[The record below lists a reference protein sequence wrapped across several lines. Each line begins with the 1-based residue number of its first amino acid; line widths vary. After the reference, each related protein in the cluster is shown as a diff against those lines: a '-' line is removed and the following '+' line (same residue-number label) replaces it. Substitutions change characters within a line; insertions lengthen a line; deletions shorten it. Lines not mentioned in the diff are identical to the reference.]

1 LYYNLRDDAGGTNLG
16 RLIMTTSIGLARR
29 ALFASAALI
38 ALAPLAAAAQTAPD
52 ARAPQTEASPQTPP
66 DSSDPAGSAIP
77 KEDAGKDIIVTGTRA
92 TQRTSIDLKR
102 NSGVILDGIV
112 NDEIGAQPDNSV
124 GDTLERITGV
134 SADRFKGNANEL
146 SIRGLGPTL
155 SFATFNGREVSSAG
169 ADRSV
174 AFQQFPSELVNGV
187 LVYKSQE
194 ADFLEGGVGG
204 VIELRSLKPLDYG
217 KRRIQVG
224 LLGDYSNKDDDIT
237 GRSGLGYRGNISYVD
252 QFRTGIGEIG
262 ISLGYQ
268 RQDTHAPEDYY
279 TGNSAFAPCNTSANT
294 PFTSSAVCARLT
306 APRVTLPTNA
316 NAETIGDSYLATS
329 SRSWRQTTTKE
340 VRNAVIGT
348 LEWKPAANLDIAFD
362 GQYSKRN
369 STEDRNTFAITEAT
383 RGITPLLIG
392 TGDNGYSK
400 GALIKYS
407 GNSNLENQLELRERD
422 ETYLGGGV
430 SVGWHMDRF
439 SLTADGSYSGS
450 HRTET
455 QRATRMRS
463 TTRVGY
469 TLDFG
474 DDVVPSVTFNNFD
487 ITNPDNFLAST
498 ATSVYARNRLVTDR
512 WDKIW
517 AGRVDGTYDVG
528 GFIDTIKVG
537 ARYSD
542 HERSLDNNRNSDL
555 NTIPGTAA
563 QVTALITAANR
574 NCRKAFPTQSFFT
587 STDSNVTRWATFDNA
602 CLFNAF
608 TGGAGLPLP
617 ADSRDPSDI
626 DLHERIWAGYAMA
639 TFKGDLGAVPIS
651 GNVGLRYVKTNIVST
666 GYRTPILITVDPA
679 ADNYTV
685 VADPN
690 GTLTT
695 NTVRSEY
702 NYWLPS
708 ANIAFDVA
716 PRAKLR
722 LAFYRALSRAPIE
735 SFGSGIDFT
744 PVTTGQPCT
753 SNPCNN
759 FRIDS
764 TTGNPALKPLRAWNA
779 DASMEFYLSKDS
791 ILSVA
796 GYYKW
801 IQGAVIS
808 ATTTIP
814 EQVQAT
820 VITGGSSSVQ
830 SLTLNPVAPAND
842 ADTRHLYGIEVTA
855 SHAFTY
861 LPSPLDGFGFVG
873 SYNIAWADFQSP
885 DPSTAAPLTDPANL
899 NGFSHIVANG
909 TVYWEKWGL
918 ALRAAYRFR
927 SSYYKPNSS
936 TNRSVQ
942 SAGYLNLSADY
953 DLTKNVQLKI
963 QAQNVTN
970 TKDVFFKGVYD
981 SIAEVSESGPVYYAG
996 VRVRF

>member
-1 LYYNLRDDAGGTNLG
+1 
-16 RLIMTTSIGLARR
+16 MTSTSVRLARQ
-29 ALFASAALI
+29 ALFASAAMSALVPCHAI
-38 ALAPLAAAAQTAPD
+38 AQQAPPPAASTQAPADQTAPD
-52 ARAPQTEASPQTPP
+52 QAPPPASQSVGPEQ
-66 DSSDPAGSAIP
+66 G
-77 KEDAGKDIIVTGTRA
+77 DIIVTGARA

-102 NSGVILDGIV
+102 NSGVIVDGIL
-112 NDEIGAQPDNSV
+112 NDQIGAQPDNSV

-194 ADFLEGGVGG
+194 ADFLEGGIGG
-204 VIELRSLKPLDYG
+204 LIELRSLKPLDYG
-217 KRRIQVG
+217 KRRIQIG

-237 GRSGLGYRGNISYVD
+237 GRSGLGYRANISYVD
-252 QFRTGIGEIG
+252 QFNTPIGEIG

-279 TGNSAFAPCNTSANT
+279 TGNSAFAPCNTSAKNGTLTTGNT
-294 PFTSSAVCARLT
+294 AALNAAGAASTCAQLA
-306 APRVTLPTNA
+306 APRTGIG
-316 NAETIGDSYLATS
+316 ETVGDTYLATS
-329 SRSWRQTTTKE
+329 SRSWRQTATKE
-340 VRNAVIGT
+340 VRNAVIGS
-348 LEWKPAANLDIAFD
+348 LEWKPAPNLDISFD

-369 STEDRNTFAITEAT
+369 STENRNTFAITEAT

-422 ETYLGGGV
+422 ETYLGGGL
-430 SVGWHMDRF
+430 SVDWHTDRF
-439 SLTADGSYSGS
+439 QLTADGSYSGS

-487 ITNPDNFLAST
+487 ITNPANFLATGAT
-498 ATSVYARNRLVTDR
+498 AVYARNRLVTDR

-517 AGRVDGTYDVG
+517 AGRADGTYDVG
-528 GFIDTIKVG
+528 SFIDTIKVG

-542 HERSLDNNRNSDL
+542 HQRTLDNNRNNDL

-563 QVTALITAANR
+563 QAAAIITAANQ
-574 NCRKAFPTQSFFT
+574 NCRKAFPAQSFFT
-587 STDSNVTRWATFDNA
+587 STDTNITRWATFDNN

-608 TGGAGLPLP
+608 TGGKGLPYP

-626 DLHERIWAGYAMA
+626 NLHERTWAAYAMA
-639 TFKGDLGAVPIS
+639 TFKGDLGSLPIS
-651 GNVGLRYVKTNIVST
+651 GNFGLRYVKTNIVSA
-666 GYRTPILITVDPA
+666 GYRTPILITVDPN

-685 VADPN
+685 TADPN

-695 NTVRSEY
+695 NTERSSY

-722 LAFYRALSRAPIE
+722 LAFYRAISRAPIE

-753 SNPCNN
+753 TDPCNN
-759 FRIDS
+759 FRVDS
-764 TTGNPALKPLRAWNA
+764 TTGNPSLKPLRAWNA

-801 IQGAVIS
+801 ITGAVIS

-820 VITGGSSSVQ
+820 VKNGTTTSVQ
-830 SLTLNPVAPAND
+830 TLTLNPVAPAND
-842 ADTRHLYGIEVTA
+842 LNTRHLYGIEITA

-861 LPSPLDGFGFVG
+861 LPSPLDGFGFIG

-885 DPSTAAPLTDPANL
+885 DPSAVGPFTDPANL
-899 NGFSHIVANG
+899 NGFSHIVGNG

-918 ALRAAYRFR
+918 SLRAAYRFR

-981 SIAEVSESGPVYYAG
+981 SIGEVSESGPVYYAG

>member
-1 LYYNLRDDAGGTNLG
+1 MRSFSAHGQAGFRAFLLATAA
-16 RLIMTTSIGLARR
+16 IGLAGT
-29 ALFASAALI
+29 AQAQDKPAAP
-38 ALAPLAAAAQTAPD
+38 AD
-52 ARAPQTEASPQTPP
+52 SGTPP
-66 DSSDPAGSAIP
+66 APPQSGAGADDPIP
-77 KEDAGKDIIVTGTRA
+77 QEPTGDILVTGTRA

-102 NSGVILDGIV
+102 NSDVIVDGIL

-146 SIRGLGPTL
+146 SVRGLGPTL

-169 ADRSV
+169 GDRSV

-187 LVYKSQE
+187 LVYKSQK
-194 ADFLEGGVGG
+194 ADLLEGGIGG
-204 VIELRSLKPLDYG
+204 VIELRSLKPLDFG
-217 KRRIQVG
+217 KRRIQFG

-237 GRSGLGYRGNISYVD
+237 GRSGLGYRANFSYVD
-252 QFRTGIGEIG
+252 QFHTGIGEIG
-262 ISLGYQ
+262 ISLGFQ

-279 TGNSAFAPCNTSANT
+279 TGNSAFVPCNTSAKNGT
-294 PFTSSAVCARLT
+294 LVTGTTAQLNAAGASSTCAQVA
-306 APRVTLPTNA
+306 APRSGIG
-316 NAETIGDSYLATS
+316 ETVGDTYFATS
-329 SRSWRQTTTKE
+329 SRSWRQTATKE
-340 VRNAVIGT
+340 VRNAVMGT
-348 LEWKPAANLDIAFD
+348 LEWRPAPNLDIAFD
-362 GQYSKRN
+362 GQYSRRN
-369 STEDRNTFAITEAT
+369 STENRNTFAITEAT

-407 GNSNLENQLELRERD
+407 GNSNLEDQLELRERD
-422 ETYLGGGV
+422 ETYLGGGL
-430 SVGWHMDRF
+430 SIDWHKDRF
-439 SLTADGSYSGS
+439 SLSADGSYSGS

-455 QRATRMRS
+455 QKATRMRS

-474 DDVVPSVTFNNFD
+474 DDVVPSVSFNNFD
-487 ITNPDNFLAST
+487 ITNPANFLATGAT
-498 ATSVYARNRLVTDR
+498 AVYARNRFVTDR

-517 AGRVDGTYDVG
+517 AGRADGTYETD
-528 GFIDTIKVG
+528 GFFNAIKVG
-537 ARYSD
+537 VRYSD
-542 HERSLDNNRNSDL
+542 HQRTLDNNKNNDL

-563 QVTALITAANR
+563 QAAAIITAANQ
-574 NCRKAFPTQSFFT
+574 NCRKAFPAQSFFT
-587 STDSNVTRWATFDNA
+587 STDSNVTKWATFDNN

-608 TGGAGLPLP
+608 TGGQGLPYP
-617 ADSRDPSDI
+617 TDGRDPSDI
-626 DLHERIWAGYAMA
+626 NLHERIWAAYGMA
-639 TFKGDLGAVPIS
+639 TFKGDLGAIPVS
-651 GNVGLRYVKTNIVST
+651 GNIGLRYVKTNIVST
-666 GYRTPILITVDPA
+666 GYRSPILITVDPA

-685 VADPN
+685 TADPN
-690 GTLTT
+690 GTLST
-695 NTVRSEY
+695 NTVRSDY
-702 NYWLPS
+702 HYWLPS
-708 ANIAFDVA
+708 ANIAFDIA
-716 PRAKLR
+716 PKAKLR
-722 LAFYRALSRAPIE
+722 LAFYRAIARAPIE
-735 SFGSGIDFT
+735 SFGSGISFT

-753 SNPCNN
+753 SNPCNS
-759 FRIDS
+759 FRIDA
-764 TTGNPALKPLRAWNA
+764 TTGNPALKPMRAWNA
-779 DASMEFYLSKDS
+779 DASMEFYFSKDS

-801 IQGAVIS
+801 LQGAVIS

-814 EQVQAT
+814 EQVQVT
-820 VITGGSSSVQ
+820 VKNGTTTSVQ
-830 SLTLNPVAPAND
+830 NLTINPVGPAND
-842 ADTRHLYGIEVTA
+842 RDTRHLYGIEITA
-855 SHAFTY
+855 SHAFTW
-861 LPSPLDGFGFVG
+861 LPSPLDGFGVVG

-885 DPSTAAPLTDPANL
+885 DPSTVAPFVDPANL

-918 ALRAAYRFR
+918 SLRAAYRFR

-953 DLTKNVQLKI
+953 DLTRNVQLKL

-970 TKDVFFKGVYD
+970 TKDVFFKGTYD